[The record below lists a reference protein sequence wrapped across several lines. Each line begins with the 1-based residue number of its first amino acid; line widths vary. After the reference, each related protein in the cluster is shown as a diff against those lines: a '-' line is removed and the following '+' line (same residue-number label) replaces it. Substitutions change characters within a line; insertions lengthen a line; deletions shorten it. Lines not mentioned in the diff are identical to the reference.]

1 MKETLQITVKEAVEK
16 LLSGNKQYIGSKYG
30 VGDISKEK
38 RRLTSLHGQSPLC
51 DHCHLLG
58 FQSHSGTYIFCR
70 NRGAFCDPSGR
81 QCD

>member
-38 RRLTSLHGQSPLC
+38 EG
-51 DHCHLLG
+51 
-58 FQSHSGTYIFCR
+58 
-70 NRGAFCDPSGR
+70 
-81 QCD
+81 